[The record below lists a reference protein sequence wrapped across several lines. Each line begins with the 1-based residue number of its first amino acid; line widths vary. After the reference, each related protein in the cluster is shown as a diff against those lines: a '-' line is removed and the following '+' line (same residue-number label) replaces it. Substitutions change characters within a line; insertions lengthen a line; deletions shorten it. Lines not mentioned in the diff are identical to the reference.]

1 MVKAQKMAVG
11 EARAS
16 RPSGTRRTAELA
28 AAAAA
33 APHSSYSNGS
43 GGSGETE
50 EFIASAYDELQYV
63 LCSQPPNTVCGACPL
78 VEMVLANS
86 DLSIC

>member
-43 GGSGETE
+43 GETE
-50 EFIASAYDELQYV
+50 ESIANSIMNFSTLSVHNHPTLYV
-63 LCSQPPNTVCGACPL
+63 AHVPL
-78 VEMVLANS
+78 LRWFLRNS
-86 DLSIC
+86 DLSIR